1 MISSIPKW
9 AGGLLESLVGQR
21 AEVVTSTYL
30 SPYLK
35 KVRFQANI
43 SRMNFQIG
51 YASVIRVSETE
62 YRNYTVAHHDTSTG
76 TVDIIFHIH
85 GNGPGSEY
93 ADSLTAGDEL
103 YISSPRGRK
112 VYDPKVHQ
120 QLLFGDETSLGLA
133 CALLPTLKQSG
144 HSFQFYLELDEA
156 NRDVPAMLGL
166 ENYNI
171 YTKDGSFSDK
181 KWIHG
186 LPVFQNSDWAQA
198 SYILTG
204 NVNSIQTFRK
214 VLKNMDAG
222 RIHAQGYW
230 LAGKKGL

>member
-21 AEVVTSTYL
+21 AEVVASTYL

-35 KVRFQANI
+35 KVRFRANI

-62 YRNYTVAHHDTSTG
+62 YRNYTVAHHDSRTG
-76 TVDIIFHIH
+76 IVDIIFHIH

-93 ADSLTAGDEL
+93 ANSLTAGDEL

-120 QLLFGDETSLGLA
+120 QVLLGDETSIGLA

-144 HSFQFYLELDEA
+144 HAFQFYLELDEA
-156 NRDVPAMLGL
+156 NRNAPAILGL
-166 ENYNI
+166 ENCNVYP
-171 YTKDGSFSDK
+171 KDGSLSDEK
-181 KWIHG
+181 CILE
-186 LPVFQNSDWAQA
+186 LPVFRKADWRQA
-198 SYILTG
+198 NYILTG
-204 NVNSIQTFRK
+204 NVNTIQTLRK
-214 VLKNMDAG
+214 VLKNRDAG